1 MTLVQYPQQ
10 DNSSALK
17 KQIIAL
23 ENTVWKSDKSGQD
36 FPSAPNTYVTSFVIL
51 EGSVAVCHAAVRKKI
66 LIHFGQKY
74 SAYGLSEVVTHPNYQ
89 KMGLGSKI
97 LLEAA
102 NYIAYQHPD
111 LGIFTCEPSK
121 VPFYAKGG
129 WQPCNC
135 ACLVGGTEAHPFR
148 SDQLGLTTMI
158 NFFSAK
164 AKSNQLLFENT
175 DIFLELGENQLW

>member
-51 EGSVAVCHAAVRKKI
+51 EGSVAVCHAAVRKNI

-74 SAYGLSEVVTHPNYQ
+74 SAYGLSEVVTHPSYQ

-102 NYIAYQHPD
+102 NYIAYQHPA

-158 NFFSAK
+158 NFFLPK
-164 AKSNQLLFENT
+164 RNRTNFFLKTL
-175 DIFLELGENQLW
+175 IFFWS